1 MARGKVLESK
11 PNEGI
16 RHLVRKVHAVACGVA
31 MGLAVTALGAD
42 VVYMPNAKEN
52 GIYDWRTV
60 GNWYTVNGGALGAL
74 PTADDTVYVTNTT
87 FATEWVVIPSAAEIS
102 IKALYLQCTRAGART
117 VSA

>member
-1 MARGKVLESK
+1 MKKLSFA
-11 PNEGI
+11 
-16 RHLVRKVHAVACGVA
+16 AC
-31 MGLAVTALGAD
+31 LATALAYGAD

-87 FATEWVVIPSAAEIS
+87 FARLENGGQLVYGQRRRVGGVAD
-102 IKALYLQCTRAGART
+102 G
-117 VSA
+117 